1 MDGAER
7 TAERLILC
15 LHNLARIGLK
25 MPPSQC
31 VGLHENILLGCNKKG
46 LPLYQTLLFNLDM
59 ARVTFPSPNCPYLF
73 RTAPFF
79 YTLLAGLCSVAG
91 WAQEAG
97 DYAPATLKRLPLEQL
112 MDLEITSVSRRPE
125 SLLKAASAIDVITD
139 EDIRRYGATNLPDT
153 LRLATGLHVAQ
164 VTGSNWA
171 ITSRGFNSTTANKM
185 QVLMDG
191 RSLYTPLY
199 AGVFWDVQHTFLP
212 DIEQIEVIRGP
223 GTTLWGANAVNGVIN
238 IRSKHARD
246 TQGWMMQGG
255 TGTEDRGFGGVRYG
269 GQIGDNTYYR
279 AYVTTLNRESLSQ
292 ELSGRDLGDEYSL
305 TKGGFRLD
313 SELSDTD
320 ALTFQGDLYTG
331 RFGQGLADDIEAGGG
346 NLLLRWTRQISAHE
360 SISIQAYYD
369 HTHRLV
375 PNVAEETRK
384 TYDLELQHHFKL
396 SPRQD
401 FVWGMNLRAS
411 RDDIGGQ
418 GPGLA
423 FVPAHETLY
432 LYSGFLQD
440 EIHLVPD
447 VLTLT
452 LGSKFEYNSFSGFEY
467 QPSLRFAFTPTNKQT
482 FWGAVSRAVRTPSRV
497 DQDVNIPNPD
507 FATPILREN
516 RDFESEVTIAY
527 ELGYRAKLRRNLTT
541 DLALFYNDLDNLRSQ
556 ELKSVAPYTVLFE
569 NGVEGESYGA
579 ELDVKWQPASWWQVN
594 LGYTLMQT
602 NLRTGPGSNDPTQG
616 AGERNDPNH
625 IIVARSTMDLP
636 GNLELDLTFRHV
648 DELTQARLSNTPSY
662 STFDL
667 RLGWQATKD
676 LELSIVGRNLLNED
690 HPEFRRI
697 PSSEVGRS
705 VYFMATWTF

>member
-1 MDGAER
+1 MG
-7 TAERLILC
+7 
-15 LHNLARIGLK
+15 
-25 MPPSQC
+25 Q
-31 VGLHENILLGCNKKG
+31 
-46 LPLYQTLLFNLDM
+46 
-59 ARVTFPSPNCPYLF
+59 VT
-73 RTAPFF
+73 
-79 YTLLAGLCSVAG
+79 
-91 WAQEAG
+91 E

-125 SLLKAASAIDVITD
+125 SMLKAASAIDVITD

-223 GTTLWGANAVNGVIN
+223 GATLWGANAVNGVIN

-255 TGTEDRGFGGVRYG
+255 TGNEDRGFGGVRYG
-269 GQIGDNTYYR
+269 GKIGDSTYYR
-279 AYVTTLNRESLSQ
+279 AYVTTLNRDSLSQ
-292 ELSGRDLGDEYSL
+292 EFSGTDLEDEYSL

-313 SELSDTD
+313 SAISDTD
-320 ALTFQGDLYTG
+320 ELTFQGDLYTG
-331 RFGQGLADDIEAGGG
+331 RFGAGLADDVEVGGG
-346 NLLLRWTRQISAHE
+346 NLMLRWTRHISSEE
-360 SISIQAYYD
+360 SLSIQAYYD
-369 HTHRLV
+369 HTHRELPGV
-375 PNVAEETRK
+375 LGETRK
-384 TYDLELQHHFKL
+384 TYDLEFQHNFKL

-401 FVWGMNLRAS
+401 FVWGLNLRS
-411 RDDIGGQ
+411 SHDDITDQ
-418 GPGLA
+418 GPGSA
-423 FVPAHETLY
+423 FIPASEVLY

-440 EIHLVPD
+440 EIHLMPD

-452 LGSKFEYNSFSGFEY
+452 LGSKFEYNTFSGFEY
-467 QPSLRFAFTPTNKQT
+467 QPSIRFAFTPTNTQT
-482 FWGAVSRAVRTPSRV
+482 FWGAVSRAVRTPSRI
-497 DQDVNIPNPD
+497 DQDYLIPNPD
-507 FATPILREN
+507 FATPLLLSN

-527 ELGYRAKLRRNLTT
+527 ELGYRAKWRSNLTT
-541 DLALFYNDLDNLRSQ
+541 DLALFYNDHDNVRSL
-556 ELKSVAPYTVLFE
+556 EPVGAAAFPIILA

-579 ELDVKWQPASWWQVN
+579 ELDVKWQPAAWWRINV
-594 LGYTLMQT
+594 GYTLMQT
-602 NLRTGPGSNDPTQG
+602 YLRRSPGSRDANGG

-625 IIVARSTMDLP
+625 ILVARSSMDLP
-636 GNLELDLTFRHV
+636 GNLELDVTFRHV
-648 DELTQARLSNTPSY
+648 DELAQATLSDTPSY

-676 LELSIVGRNLLNED
+676 LELAIVGRNLLDEA
-690 HPEFRRI
+690 HPEFRRV
-697 PSSEVGRS
+697 PTREVGRS
-705 VYFMATWTF
+705 VYLMATWTF